1 MSKLVLSEDEARL
14 RRTILEY
21 LLEHP
26 DAKDPARWIEEWWA
40 PKAAAKLNDG
50 EIQRVFQDL
59 VERGWLR
66 VREITPAQSRLLV
79 KHEVTP
85 SQIIYGFEHERCEE
99 VKAFLGR
106 NA

>member
-1 MSKLVLSEDEARL
+1 MSKLVLSEDEAHL

-21 LLEHP
+21 LLKHP

-85 SQIIYGFEHERCEE
+85 SQVIYGVEKEKAEE
-99 VKAFLGR
+99 IEAFLGR
-106 NA
+106 GA

>member
-1 MSKLVLSEDEARL
+1 MSKLVLSEDEAHL

-26 DAKDPARWIEEWWA
+26 DAKDPARWIEGWWA
-40 PKAAAKLNDG
+40 PNAATRLNEG
-50 EIQRVFQDL
+50 EVQRVFQDL

-66 VREITPAQSRLLV
+66 VREVTPAQSRLLV

-85 SQIIYGFEHERCEE
+85 SQVIYGVENKKVGEI
-99 VKAFLGR
+99 KAFLGR
-106 NA
+106 DA

>member
-1 MSKLVLSEDEARL
+1 VSKQGLSEDEAYL

-26 DAKDPARWIEEWWA
+26 DAKDSARWIEEWWA
-40 PKAAAKLNDG
+40 PKAAARLNEG

-59 VERGWLR
+59 VERGWLK
-66 VREITPAQSRLLV
+66 VREVTPAQSRLLV

-85 SQIIYGFEHERCEE
+85 SQVIYGVEKEKVEE
-99 VKAFLGR
+99 IKAFLGHD
-106 NA
+106 A